1 MAFHLYR
8 LNELY
13 SNADGSIQFIE
24 LTVGSFNSESFWSG
38 QSLTASQGGITHS
51 YTFPGNLP
59 STATANRSV
68 LVATQGFAD
77 LGLVTPNFI
86 VPAQFLFTNGGTVN
100 FAGVSSITYASLP
113 TDGSLSLSAGGTTAT
128 NSPKNFAGVQG
139 TIVPP
144 PANSAPVVANALANQ
159 SASEDSPFSYT
170 VPTDSF
176 SDPDAGDA
184 LSYSAT
190 RADGTALPTW
200 LGFNAGTRS
209 FSGVPPDAAVGTVDV
224 RVTATDGSN
233 ASVADDFSI
242 TVFATNDPP
251 SGEVSLG
258 GTVRKDQTLDVS
270 DTLNDADGLGTRT
283 YTWQASSDG
292 VNWFDIGSG
301 GSLVLGEAEVGKLV
315 RVRVGYTDGQGFGE
329 SVTSANSLPVHGHR
343 AGTAAND
350 ILVGTAYPDLLEGGD
365 GNDVLN
371 GGRGAD
377 QMEGGSGNDM
387 YVIDHRFD
395 QIIELADSGFDSV
408 STNLNHTLT
417 DNVENLYLTGS
428 VTLRSGGFFGR
439 KTTTIDLNIDG
450 TGNASDNLL
459 RGNRAHNHLD
469 GLGGNDT
476 LLGGAGADVLQGGTG
491 ADRLVGGT
499 GADVFVLAGGDGG
512 ASLAAADLLYD
523 FEDGID
529 RIALA
534 GGLDFAGLSVLPGN
548 GGDTGTHNTVIATG
562 SGEYLA
568 LLLGVSASAITALD
582 FQTSG
587 V

>member
-1 MAFHLYR
+1 MAFHQYR

-38 QSLTASQGGITHS
+38 QSLTASQGGTTHS
-51 YTFPGNLP
+51 YTFPSNLP

-77 LGLVTPNFI
+77 LGLVAPDFI

-113 TDGSLSLSAGGTTAT
+113 TDGSLSLIAGGTTGT

-139 TIVPP
+139 TVVPP
-144 PANSAPVVANALANQ
+144 PANSAPVVANALASQ
-159 SASEDSPFSYT
+159 SATEDSLFSYT
-170 VPTDSF
+170 VPADSF
-176 SDPDAGDA
+176 SDLDAGDT

-190 RADGTALPTW
+190 RTDGTALPTW
-200 LGFNAGTRS
+200 LSFNAGART
-209 FSGVPPDAAVGTVDV
+209 FSGTPPDAAVGTVDV

-242 TVFATNDPP
+242 TVFAANDPP
-251 SGEVSLG
+251 SGEVGLD
-258 GTVRKDQTLDVS
+258 GTARKDQTLSVS
-270 DTLNDADGLGTRT
+270 DTLADADGLGIRT

-292 VNWFDIGSG
+292 VNWTDIGG
-301 GSLVLGEAEVGKLV
+301 GSSLVLGEAEVGKLV
-315 RVRVGYTDGQGFGE
+315 RVRADYTDGQGFGE
-329 SVTSANSLPVHGHR
+329 TVISDSSMPVQGHR

-350 ILVGTAYPDLLEGGD
+350 IMAGTAYPDLLEGGD
-365 GNDVLN
+365 GNDVLD

-377 QMEGGSGNDM
+377 QMEGGNGNDL
-387 YVIDHRFD
+387 YVVDHRFD
-395 QIIELADSGFDSV
+395 QVTELADSGFDSV
-408 STNLNHTLT
+408 GARVSHVLT
-417 DNVENLYLTGS
+417 DHVENLFLTGS

-439 KTTTIDLNIDG
+439 KTTTLDLSIDG

-459 RGNRAHNHLD
+459 RGNRGHNQLD

-476 LLGGAGADVLQGGTG
+476 LLGGAGADVLMGGMG

-499 GADVFVLAGGDGG
+499 GADVFVFAAGDGG
-512 ASLAAADLLYD
+512 STLATADLLYD

-529 RIALA
+529 RIALT
-534 GGLDFAGLSVLPGN
+534 GGLSFAGLTVTQGN
-548 GGDTGTHNTVIATG
+548 GTDTATGNTVIRTG
-562 SGEYLA
+562 SEEYLVV
-568 LLLGVSASAITALD
+568 LLSVSASTITALD
-582 FQTSG
+582 FQMPG
-587 V
+587 A